1 MATIA
6 NFLQEETGRLMEDIA
21 QLVTPSTPWISQ
33 VRKRTWKGQ
42 VGHVISNVRW
52 ERSFPETELAWTQYV
67 TSTDVPN
74 NGNVCLPT
82 TEEVSFKQTVRTTQL
97 AAKAIESPDFCVE
110 DLRIKWKRDEQLGN
124 VTRTLEQNTKEY
136 LMRRNRMAYMAA
148 CETKIVPTS
157 TGFAITDENSV
168 FDDTQAFADPHLEP
182 DFGDAIFADA
192 VCESIMTQS
201 MLDSIHVSLDRE
213 CAGTAGVAQSGGGYI
228 YKLVTSAEHSSYI
241 RKGNASIRE
250 DFRNSGHADVLLKG
264 LGIAHTYGGYAHV
277 IDPLPR
283 RYEKLVAGDAE
294 YDNDTNGLGAGSK
307 NGWKEI
313 RAYIGGATDDN
324 GKIDP
329 LYTNAKYEAGAIMV
343 TSVMDCLVPAPL
355 TKVGRAKFKAQNYV
369 GEYIFNNIKDRVENP
384 DGTLGYFRGKIVN
397 GFQTKHPERGVC
409 FIHQVAPLSLAVDN
423 VQNV

>member
-1 MATIA
+1 MADIY

-42 VGHVISNVRW
+42 VGHVITNVRW
-52 ERSFPETELAWTQYV
+52 ERSFPETEEAWTQYV
-67 TSTDVPN
+67 SSTSKPGDSN
-74 NGNVCLPT
+74 ICLPAK
-82 TEEVSFKQTVRTTQL
+82 ELVDFKQTVRNTNL

-136 LMRRNRMAYMAA
+136 MMRRNRMAYMAA
-148 CETKIVPTS
+148 CESKIVPNAAANGFVTLGETS
-157 TGFAITDENSV
+157 VYDNVAS
-168 FDDTQAFADPHLEP
+168 PYH
-182 DFGDAIFADA
+182 GDAIFAD
-192 VCESIMTQS
+192 VTCDSIMTQS
-201 MLDSIHVSLDRE
+201 MLDSIHVNLDRE
-213 CAGTAGVAQSGGGYI
+213 CAGTAGVAQSGGGYV
-228 YKLVTSAEHSSYI
+228 YKLITSAEHSSYI

-283 RYEKLVAGDAE
+283 RYEKLTTGDAD
-294 YDNDTNGLGAGSK
+294 YDGNVDGIADR
-307 NGWKEI
+307 NGWREI
-313 RAYIGGATDDN
+313 RAYITTAGVTN
-324 GKIDP
+324 GNIDP
-329 LYTNAKYEAGAIMV
+329 AYTAAEYEAAAIMV

-355 TKVGRAKFKAQNYV
+355 TKVGRAKFKSQNYV
-369 GEYIFNNIKDRVENP
+369 GEYKFKNIEDRVLNP
-384 DGTLGYFRGKIVN
+384 DGDLGYFRGKIVN

-409 FIHQVAPLSLAVDN
+409 FIHQVAQLSTAMDN
-423 VQNV
+423 VLA